1 MSRLLGQVRRRFS
14 RRTGVRRR
22 GLWRPSPRI
31 RIEFGH
37 GVQIGAAA
45 VFAGPRAGL

>member
-1 MSRLLGQVRRRFS
+1 MNRLLGQVRQRFA

-37 GVQIGAAA
+37 GGQTAPI
-45 VFAGPRAGL
+45 